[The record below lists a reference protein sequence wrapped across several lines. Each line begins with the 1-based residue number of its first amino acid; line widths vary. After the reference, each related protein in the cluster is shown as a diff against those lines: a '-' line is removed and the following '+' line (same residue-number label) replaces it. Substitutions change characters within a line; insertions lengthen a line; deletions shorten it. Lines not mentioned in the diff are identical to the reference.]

1 MKFLKV
7 TYLYNNISDFSTLS
21 NLFERVIQFYEKVY
35 NIIKL
40 SNSLAKVSIS
50 EDLYFNLNETFS
62 FNQGKTKIKSNEFY
76 FSMFDS
82 LINGKVHFY
91 TRRQYPLWHWFYWIK
106 LQWICLFPS
115 DEYAGLLTGFKT
127 DSNKE
132 YDKQSYT
139 HFKDILERCSEDYDI
154 PILITENSIGE
165 DLNTLKINSLID
177 NIYQV
182 NDSISKK
189 TVKFLVISTIL

>member
-1 MKFLKV
+1 M
-7 TYLYNNISDFSTLS
+7 
-21 NLFERVIQFYEKVY
+21 
-35 NIIKL
+35 
-40 SNSLAKVSIS
+40 
-50 EDLYFNLNETFS
+50 
-62 FNQGKTKIKSNEFY
+62 
-76 FSMFDS
+76 
-82 LINGKVHFY
+82 
-91 TRRQYPLWHWFYWIK
+91 
-106 LQWICLFPS
+106 
-115 DEYAGLLTGFKT
+115 TGFKT

-189 TVKFLVISTIL
+189 NCKIFGYIYNSLTDFKVNNHSIKMDYMKLILNIMITSLEILLRFILI